1 MTPGPLARDAPVA
14 ILLCALGGEGGGVLA
29 DWLVA
34 VARACGHA
42 VQGTSIPGVAQRTGA
57 TTYYV
62 EIFPRPTAELGGA
75 KPVFGLYAV
84 PGGVDL
90 VVGSE
95 LLEVVRQT
103 AAGMVSPERTAVI
116 ASTRRTL
123 TTMEKMQ
130 LADGRVSTERLVDV
144 LRAQASELELFD
156 MAEMAAAH
164 GTVISAV
171 MLGAIGAWF
180 QTSGRLPFPREA
192 YERVIRE
199 GGKGAD
205 ASLRGFAAAWSR
217 VETAIT
223 QRLGAMAVAQSVAQ
237 TLSPSAREE
246 TAIPREIAQAFP
258 AEAHAIVAL
267 GHARVVEYQDAAYG
281 TLYLQRLSA
290 LLRTEQ
296 EAGAPRPE
304 ATIEAARWLALW
316 MAFDDIMRV
325 ADLKSRASRFA
336 RVRREVKAA
345 DDELLRVFDHF
356 KPGVPEIAALLPGAL
371 AERLKRW
378 DRARVARGLEPFA
391 LPAKL
396 PTHRLHGLLALRALA
411 ALKPWRRRGQRY
423 AQEQALIERWLAG
436 IAHGLREHA
445 PLGLAIARCGRLV
458 KGYGA
463 TNDRGRDNLL
473 HVLDH
478 LALDAARGSAAER
491 AEAVNAACT
500 AALADDAG
508 TALDQALLQHG
519 APARP
524 VKEQPIRWMRP
535 RGVSAK
541 AS

>member
-1 MTPGPLARDAPVA
+1 MTAPVT

-103 AAGMVSPERTAVI
+103 AAGMVSPDRTAVI

-130 LADGRVSTERLVDV
+130 LADGRVSNEQLVQV
-144 LRAQASELELFD
+144 LRAQACELELFD
-156 MAEMAAAH
+156 MAEMAAAN

-171 MLGAIGAWF
+171 MLGAIGAWLHAG
-180 QTSGRLPFPREA
+180 GRLPFARDA

-199 GGKGAD
+199 GGKGAE

-217 VETAIT
+217 VETAIA
-223 QRLGAMAVAQSVAQ
+223 QRARALDAAHDVMRALAPASPAP
-237 TLSPSAREE
+237 TL
-246 TAIPREIAQAFP
+246 PREIAQAFP

-267 GHARVVEYQDAAYG
+267 GHARVVEYQDTAYG
-281 TLYLQRLSA
+281 ALYLQRLGA
-290 LLRTEQ
+290 LWRAEH
-296 EAGAPRPE
+296 AGGALRPE
-304 ATIEAARWLALW
+304 ATVEAARWLALW
-316 MAFDDIMRV
+316 MAFDDIVRV
-325 ADLKSRASRFA
+325 AELKSRASRFA
-336 RVRREVKAA
+336 RVRREVKAG
-345 DDELLRVFDHF
+345 DDELLRVFEHF
-356 KPGVPEIAALLPGAL
+356 KPGVPEIAALLPAAL
-371 AERLKRW
+371 AERLQRW
-378 DRARVARGLEPFA
+378 DRARVARGREPFA
-391 LPAKL
+391 MPMKL
-396 PTHRLHGLLALRALA
+396 GTHTLHGLAALRLMAS
-411 ALKPWRRRGQRY
+411 LKGWRRRGQRF
-423 AQEQALIERWLAG
+423 AQEQALIERWLGG
-436 IAHGLREHA
+436 IERGLHEHA
-445 PLGLAIARCGRLV
+445 ALGLEIARCGRLI

-463 TNDRGRDNLL
+463 TNERGRDNLL

-478 LALDAARGSAAER
+478 LALDAARGDAQARAAAVR
-491 AEAVNAACT
+491 AARE

-508 TALDQALLQHG
+508 TALDQALLRHG

-524 VKEQPIRWMRP
+524 LKEQPIRWVRP
-535 RGVSAK
+535 RRTTAK
-541 AS
+541 PT